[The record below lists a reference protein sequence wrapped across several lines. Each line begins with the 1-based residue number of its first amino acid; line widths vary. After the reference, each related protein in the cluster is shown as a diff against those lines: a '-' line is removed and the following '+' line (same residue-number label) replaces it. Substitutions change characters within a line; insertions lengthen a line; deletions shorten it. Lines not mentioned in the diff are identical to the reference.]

1 MRLIRGIQ
9 HLQPAHRGCVLT
21 IGNFDGV
28 HLGHRRI
35 IERVRQMAQEKHLHA
50 TVMLF
55 EPQPPEALYPESAP
69 ARLMHLR
76 DKLQALQDLGVD
88 QVLCVRFDA
97 NFRQLTAQE
106 FVAEVLVERL
116 GVQWL
121 VVGDDFRFGR
131 GREGDFDYLIRSGR
145 THGFGVEDTPTHRV
159 AGERVSST
167 RIREA
172 LQAGDLPQAASLLG
186 EPFHISGRVRHGDRI
201 GRKLG
206 VPTANLAL
214 HRRRSPLW
222 GVYAVRVQ
230 GIDDTTYNAVANVGR
245 RPTVDGDDAR
255 LEVHLLD
262 FAGDL
267 YHRHLRVDFLHY
279 LRPELRFD
287 SLEIL
292 REAIE
297 NDIGRARAWFANAEG
312 SI

>member
-9 HLQPAHRGCVLT
+9 HLQPAHRGCALT

-28 HLGHRRI
+28 HLGHRCI
-35 IERVRQMAQEKHLHA
+35 IERVRQIAKDRRLHA

-55 EPQPPEALYPESAP
+55 EPQPQEALNPEGAP
-69 ARLMHLR
+69 SRLMHLR
-76 DKLQALQDLGVD
+76 DKLKALEALGVD
-88 QVLCVRFDA
+88 QVLCVRFNAD
-97 NFRQLTAQE
+97 FQQLTAAE
-106 FVAEVLVERL
+106 FVTDVLVERL
-116 GVQWL
+116 GIQWL

-131 GREGDFDYLIRSGR
+131 GREGDFDYLVCRGR
-145 THGFGVEDTPTHRV
+145 AQGFSVEDTPTHKV
-159 AGERVSST
+159 SGERVSST

-172 LQAGDLPQAASLLG
+172 LQAGDLAQAERLLG
-186 EPFHISGRVRHGDRI
+186 EPFHISGRVRHGDQI
-201 GRKLG
+201 GRQLG

-214 HRRRSPLW
+214 KRRHSPLW

-230 GIDDTTYNAVANVGR
+230 GIGDTTYNAVANVGR

-255 LEVHLLD
+255 IEVHLLD
-262 FAGDL
+262 FEGDL

-292 REAIE
+292 TKAIE
-297 NDIGRARAWFANAEG
+297 NDIDRARVWFANAEG